1 METGRSLL
9 KGNTAAL
16 KRESKIYTWCMGYML
31 LCLRRDREGQGEM
44 EKEREEEEEE
54 SRKKS
59 RGTEQSQNRER
70 PRQRLVAGGRQTKAV
85 PGAYH

>member
-1 METGRSLL
+1 METGKSLL

-16 KRESKIYTWCMGYML
+16 KRGSKIYTWRMGYKL

-44 EKEREEEEEE
+44 EKGREEEEEE

-59 RGTEQSQNRER
+59 RDTK
-70 PRQRLVAGGRQTKAV
+70 PRQIERESRDRAKSE
-85 PGAYH
+85 